1 MSTAATIY
9 TIGNLKN
16 DALSLA
22 KSISTALIAGIQQE
36 RSEAWYESAIG
47 LAKVTSGM
55 ADLAAN
61 NPQWSAWLGVGSNL
75 VALKVSNYGVRSA
88 ILQTER
94 RCRRQA
100 ILHRRPHLG
109 QHRRRQ

>member
-22 KSISTALIAGIQQE
+22 KSISTALIAGTQQE

-47 LAKVTSGM
+47 LANVTSGM

-94 RCRRQA
+94 RCRR
-100 ILHRRPHLG
+100 L
-109 QHRRRQ
+109 